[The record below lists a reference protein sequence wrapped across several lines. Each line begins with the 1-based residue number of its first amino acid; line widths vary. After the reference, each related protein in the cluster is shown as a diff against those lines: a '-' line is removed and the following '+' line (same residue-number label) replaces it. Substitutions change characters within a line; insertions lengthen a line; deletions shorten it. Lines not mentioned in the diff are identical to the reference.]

1 METPKEKSDAA
12 RQISAV
18 GNGLTPGLFA
28 IWSLKRKRLVREPDY
43 PRKPDAQPTQSPNS

>member
-28 IWSLKRKRLVREPDY
+28 IWSLKRKRLVREPNL
-43 PRKPDAQPTQSPNS
+43 PGKPDVQPAQSSNS